1 MSQRSKKRR
10 RKPAQRARIQPPE
23 GSAAER
29 AASAAVPSMRAK
41 LDEAPPPPWAPFPLT
56 ELVILLGIL
65 SAAVGWLAVSGPRQ
79 TAMVIGGFILIS
91 LASAELALREHL
103 AGYRS
108 HTLLLSSMPSIFVA
122 GICWMLWHEYDLIP
136 RQVAPIAFLGTF
148 GFAVWQLRELFKRRS
163 GGISF
168 RV

>member
-1 MSQRSKKRR
+1 M
-10 RKPAQRARIQPPE
+10 QPPE

-29 AASAAVPSMRAK
+29 AERQAVPSMKAK
-41 LDEAPPPPWAPFPLT
+41 LDEAPPAPWAPFPLT
-56 ELVILLGIL
+56 ELVILLGMIL
-65 SAAVGWLAVSGPRQ
+65 AALGWLTASGARQ
-79 TAMVIGGFILIS
+79 TAMVVGGMLLIS

-108 HTLLLSSMPSIFVA
+108 HTMVLSSMPSVFAA
-122 GICWMLWHEYDLIP
+122 GVCWILWHEYALIP
-136 RQVAPIAFLGTF
+136 QQAAPIAFLVTF
-148 GFAVWQLRELFKRRS
+148 GFAFWQLRELFKRRS

>member
-1 MSQRSKKRR
+1 M
-10 RKPAQRARIQPPE
+10 QPPE

-29 AASAAVPSMRAK
+29 AERTAAPSMRAK
-41 LDEAPPPPWAPFPLT
+41 LDEAPAAPWAPFPLT
-56 ELVILLGIL
+56 ELVIFVGMLF
-65 SAAVGWLAVSGPRQ
+65 AVTGWLAASGPRQ
-79 TAMVIGGFILIS
+79 TAMVVGGMMLIS

-108 HTLLLSSMPSIFVA
+108 HTMVLSALPSVVVA
-122 GICWMLWHEYDLIP
+122 GICWLLWHEYALIP
-136 RQVAPIAFLGTF
+136 RQVAPIAFLATF